1 MCYGC
6 EYVHQAQ
13 GCWSCMSY
21 SNFTKHKAD
30 LGKDCEHWEAI
41 QKHRLCF
48 HVSHEQP
55 ITWSEC
61 GHLRRH
67 VNDALLVMHSR
78 QDVPLP
84 VLMKKD
90 SFMRKVSP
98 NSVTSKPFHVDGQ
111 CLSAS
116 KSLDLHVADLLSVEL
131 ESGTSKRK
139 AEQSAPNLTVR
150 QGRRNFAY
158 RS

>member
-41 QKHRLCF
+41 QKHRYCF
-48 HVSHEQP
+48 HVSHKQP

-67 VNDALLVMHSR
+67 VNDTLLVMHSR
-78 QDVPLP
+78 KDMPLP
-84 VLMKKD
+84 VLIIKD
-90 SFMRKVSP
+90 SFTGKPARLYQNPSIRL
-98 NSVTSKPFHVDGQ
+98 SVRPQLRRH
-111 CLSAS
+111 
-116 KSLDLHVADLLSVEL
+116 LDARRAMYLRVADLIAQ
-131 ESGTSKRK
+131 SGK
-139 AEQSAPNLTVR
+139 
-150 QGRRNFAY
+150 
-158 RS
+158 